1 MAWTHSDQDLDLGD
15 KFNTTVVEAGTDIR
29 EAETSTPSRQGHT
42 LFFYR
47 RCRVKRG
54 GSEILV
60 YSVKI
65 GPRNVG
71 VVCESGF
78 DLKRGLPLA

>member
-1 MAWTHSDQDLDLGD
+1 MHIFSP
-15 KFNTTVVEAGTDIR
+15 GTDIR
-29 EAETSTPSRQGHT
+29 EAENSTPSRQGYT

-54 GSEILV
+54 GSEVLV
-60 YSVKI
+60 YRVKI

-71 VVCESGF
+71 VVCESGI
-78 DLKRGLPLA
+78 DVKRGLPSA

>member
-29 EAETSTPSRQGHT
+29 EAENSTPSRQGHT

-54 GSEILV
+54 GSEVLV
-60 YSVKI
+60 CRVKI

-71 VVCESGF
+71 VDCESG
-78 DLKRGLPLA
+78 LYVKRGLPSA